1 MTRHFVSA
9 IAVVGLLAGCATV
22 GETMADK
29 EPSAVIQSDKTT
41 AEYRACIV
49 LSQEFADLQ
58 ITDHEGG
65 FMFVSTK
72 VPGQVFTAVPAL
84 NGSTITVWGLLG
96 TRNTAR
102 QCQ

>member
-1 MTRHFVSA
+1 MTSHFVSA
-9 IAVVGLLAGCATV
+9 VAVVWLLAGCATV

-29 EPSAVIQSDKTT
+29 EPSAVLQSAKTP

-49 LSQEFADLQ
+49 ASQEFADLQ
-58 ITDHEGG
+58 ITEHEGG

-72 VPGQVFTAVPAL
+72 VPGQVFTAAPAV

-96 TRNTAR
+96 TRNMAR

>member
-1 MTRHFVSA
+1 
-9 IAVVGLLAGCATV
+9 
-22 GETMADK
+22 MADK
-29 EPSAVIQSDKTT
+29 EPSAAFQSAKTP

-49 LSQEFADLQ
+49 SSQEFANLQ

-72 VPGQVFTAVPAL
+72 VPGQVFTAAPTAG
-84 NGSTITVWGLLG
+84 GSTITVWGLLG